1 MTTKNSPAIPLET
14 KVVKGEIAIHVKGAT
29 CANTAFSGTLLLSR
43 NENLPLERTG
53 KHLIKVDCRLEG
65 GDPQAASLQF
75 LVDMDTAAVHKKYDG
90 TVTTKIGKYKP

>member
-1 MTTKNSPAIPLET
+1 MSTNKSQAIPLET
-14 KVVKGEIAIHVKGAT
+14 KVVKGELAIHVKGAT
-29 CANTAFSGTLLLSR
+29 YANTAFSGTLLISK

-65 GDPQAASLQF
+65 DDSQTEDLQF

-90 TVTTKIGKYKP
+90 AVTTKIRKFKP

>member
-1 MTTKNSPAIPLET
+1 MPNKYSLAIPLET
-14 KVVKGEIAIHVKGAT
+14 KVVKGELAIHVKCAT
-29 CANTAFSGTLLLSR
+29 YANTAFSGTLLISK

-65 GDPQAASLQF
+65 DELQAENPQF

-90 TVTTKIGKYKP
+90 AVTTKIGKYKR